1 MKLNK
6 LGNNFK
12 EDKMSENKII
22 LCAAIHRQ
30 SKSNRISNK
39 LSKHVEKGQSIN
51 SYWRDLSKSHSTM
64 TLYFLIKKTPLTW
77 PTLSQ
82 KSLKQ
87 FTIK

>member
-1 MKLNK
+1 MNK

-22 LCAAIHRQ
+22 LCAANHRQ

-39 LSKHVEKGQSIN
+39 SSKHAERGQSIN
-51 SYWRDLSKSHSTM
+51 SYWRDLSNSHFTT
-64 TLYFLIKKTPLTW
+64 TLYFLIKKMPLTW
-77 PTLSQ
+77 PTLSK
-82 KSLKQ
+82 KSSKP